1 MNICAQSGC
10 WRELSLFSSQP
21 AMRHFIRAGFLIF
34 LVAILGACAGD
45 NNDNKEQ
52 AGPSPVFS
60 ASIVSPNSDVSIAVG
75 ESVNFVGAAHNA
87 KNPNNLEYAWDFG
100 DSNTSSALAPG
111 NHTYTVAGTFSV
123 SFSVTDTVSN
133 ASVSATPRTIT
144 VNAASTPSL
153 AATILTPSS
162 NQTISL
168 GELVNFSA
176 QVTNTDSSHSY
187 QYLWDFGDG
196 STSAVLNPGNHEYL
210 STGNYTVNFSVTDT
224 STNNVASAQARLISV
239 TPVVTPL
246 PLTATIV
253 TPASDQSITAGG
265 TINFSGSVANAVNP
279 NSLTY
284 AWDFGDGQ
292 GSTLLS
298 PGNHTY
304 ATAGN
309 FTVTFSVTDTLAGV
323 SASATSRNIS
333 VSALPPLTATIVTP
347 ASDQSITVGGT
358 INFSGSVANAVNPNS
373 LTYAWDFGDGQA
385 STLLSPGNHTYA
397 TAGNFTVTFSVTDT
411 LAGVSASATGRNITV
426 TAIANEKII
435 TFVELNDLHA
445 NLIAHTDI
453 QRNADGT
460 TSYVT
465 RGGVARIA
473 TMMKSIKQDNPN
485 NVIMNIG
492 DTFHG
497 GVEAFYS
504 SGNDIVDVINMLPI
518 DVGVPGNWDYIYG
531 PLITRQRFGHPTGS
545 ISILPVGAIKDIHAP
560 TYINLAANLTFTQVC
575 GPGGRI
581 CSNDGASIGAT
592 WLKTID
598 GVVIGF
604 IGITSDIVAK
614 MHTVL
619 ATGMIFTQGE
629 ADYKTLINTQ
639 ANALRN
645 PTNGNPA
652 ADIVVVMSE
661 LGIHKD
667 HRLADIINSNAVDIF
682 FSAHTHELVTTPL
695 TSNSGAIVVEAGN
708 DTYLGRMDVH
718 WDPANAK
725 ITAANWQV
733 LPVETTIAED
743 AAMASKVAAV
753 RAPYLNASAAAPLTD
768 PSVYPSGQTL
778 TMPITSVLTTSDRVI
793 ARHQSLENSF
803 NNVITDLMRNA
814 YGTDI
819 AMTPGFRFD
828 TVLEGQ
834 PTIAKDIRLEDVY
847 RFVPVAYS
855 VATSTV
861 SGQQL
866 KMVMEQNLAAVYSTT
881 IFNQAG
887 GWLNGFSGLTIN
899 LNLTNNDGNRVTSLA
914 LKGSGAM
921 IDLTN
926 TTNSLSITGCVRPFD
941 SASNTLCSY
950 GGFGAV
956 TDQGKTM
963 IDFLTEQLQSGNLSA
978 FGERH
983 DVHDGSGTLLWP
995 SGEYYQ
1001 PINGVAP

>member
-1 MNICAQSGC
+1 
-10 WRELSLFSSQP
+10 
-21 AMRHFIRAGFLIF
+21 MRHFIRAGFLIF

-253 TPASDQSITAGG
+253 TPASDQSITA
-265 TINFSGSVANAVNP
+265 
-279 NSLTY
+279 
-284 AWDFGDGQ
+284 
-292 GSTLLS
+292 
-298 PGNHTY
+298 
-304 ATAGN
+304 
-309 FTVTFSVTDTLAGV
+309 
-323 SASATSRNIS
+323 
-333 VSALPPLTATIVTP
+333 
-347 ASDQSITVGGT
+347 GGT

-778 TMPITSVLTTSDRVI
+778 TMPITSVLTTTDRVI

>member
-292 GSTLLS
+292 G
-298 PGNHTY
+298 
-304 ATAGN
+304 
-309 FTVTFSVTDTLAGV
+309 
-323 SASATSRNIS
+323 
-333 VSALPPLTATIVTP
+333 
-347 ASDQSITVGGT
+347 
-358 INFSGSVANAVNPNS
+358 
-373 LTYAWDFGDGQA
+373 